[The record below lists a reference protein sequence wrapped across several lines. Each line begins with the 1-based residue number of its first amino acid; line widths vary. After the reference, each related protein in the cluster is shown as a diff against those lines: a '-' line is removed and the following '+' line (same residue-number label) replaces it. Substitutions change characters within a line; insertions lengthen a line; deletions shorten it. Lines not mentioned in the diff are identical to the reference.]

1 MNMKLASRLAYVLLL
16 IALGLVVTLN
26 VNHLPK
32 KIVLTAFV
40 VTTCIY
46 FIIRLMAISKK
57 ALAKDT
63 VPGSGIF
70 KGLDALLIVSTF
82 GTMLG
87 LLLSIWHMRDIGR
100 LIENISL
107 LLCILGFSA
116 RLLAL
121 LRSNNTGIAP
131 ALRRRR
137 MVLGTVMHLVIICII
152 VGILLKINH
161 FPGGTMLLYWGTG
174 VFFTFLFSLVIFAFY
189 TKTKSK

>member
-1 MNMKLASRLAYVLLL
+1 MKLASRLAYVLLL

>member
-1 MNMKLASRLAYVLLL
+1 MKLVLLL